1 MFYFSE
7 AYMSKISDKFFKR
20 GAEFLGSQYPII
32 CGAMAWV
39 SEPKLVSSVC
49 NAGGFGMLAGGGMPT
64 EMLEKSIDQMRTLTD
79 KPFGV
84 NVITLAPN
92 FQTNLEMLKRKKP
105 AFVVFA
111 GGLPK
116 NSDIEA
122 MKEVGS
128 KCMCFAPNVTFAK
141 RMIKAGADAL
151 LIEGMESG
159 GHIGLVTT
167 SVLVQEILFEFGQQ
181 LPVFVAGGI
190 ATGKLAAH
198 MFMLG
203 AAGVQMGTRFACAT
217 ESHAHEAF
225 KKRYIEAQSR
235 EAYATSQ
242 FDTRLPVVGVR
253 AIKNKGTDDFNK
265 LQLELVRQ
273 VESGT
278 CTREHAQE
286 ELEKFW
292 LGSLRKAVI
301 DGDTEYGSLMAGQC
315 VGLVGKSEPVKDIIA
330 DIVDGVESEMQRVK
344 SALA

>member
-1 MFYFSE
+1 MSRISE
-7 AYMSKISDKFFKR
+7 RFFKR
-20 GAEFLGSQYPII
+20 GAAFLGCEVPII

-49 NAGGFGMLAGGGMPT
+49 NAGGFAVLAGGALPV
-64 EMLEKSIDQMRTLTD
+64 ELLEKNIDQMRTLTD

-84 NVITLAPN
+84 NLITIAPT
-92 FQTNLEMLKRKKP
+92 FAGHLELLKKKRP

-122 MKEVGS
+122 MKEVGT
-128 KCMCFAPNVTFAK
+128 KCMCFAPNVAFAK
-141 RMIKAGADAL
+141 RMIKVGADAL

-167 SVLVQEILFEFGQQ
+167 TVLVQEILFEFAEQ
-181 LPVFVAGGI
+181 LPVFVGGGVV
-190 ATGKLAAH
+190 TGKLAAH
-198 MFMLG
+198 MFMMG
-203 AAGVQMGTRFACAT
+203 AAGIQMGTRFACST

-225 KKRYIEAQSR
+225 KKRYVEAQGR

-253 AIKNKGTDDFNK
+253 ALKNKGTDDFNK
-265 LQLELVRQ
+265 LQLEMVKQ

-315 VGLVGKSEPVKDIIA
+315 VGLVSKVEPVKAIID
-330 DIVDGVESEMQRVK
+330 DIVGGVEAELGRVQ
-344 SALA
+344 ALLQ

>member
-1 MFYFSE
+1 
-7 AYMSKISDKFFKR
+7 MSKIRERFFKR
-20 GAEFLGSQYPII
+20 GAEFLGCDVPVI

-49 NAGGFGMLAGGGMPT
+49 NAGGFGFLAGGAMQVDL
-64 EMLEKSIDQMRTLTD
+64 LEKNIDQMRELTD

-84 NVITLAPN
+84 NLITIAPT
-92 FQTNLEMLKRKKP
+92 FPGHLELLKKKKP

-122 MKEVGS
+122 MKELGC

-167 SVLVQEILFEFGQQ
+167 TVLVQEILFEFAEQ
-181 LPVFVAGGI
+181 LPVFVAGGVV
-190 ATGKLAAH
+190 TGKLAAH
-198 MFMLG
+198 MFMMG
-203 AAGVQMGTRFACAT
+203 AAGIQLGTRFACSA

-225 KKRYIEAQSR
+225 KKKFIDAQSR

-253 AIKNKGTDDFNK
+253 ALKNKGTDDFNK
-265 LQLELVRQ
+265 LQLELVKQ
-273 VESGT
+273 VEAGT

-315 VGLVGKSEPVKDIIA
+315 VGMVNKIEPVKEIIT
-330 DIVDGVESEMQRVK
+330 DLIDGVEAEIVRVK
-344 SALA
+344 ALIA